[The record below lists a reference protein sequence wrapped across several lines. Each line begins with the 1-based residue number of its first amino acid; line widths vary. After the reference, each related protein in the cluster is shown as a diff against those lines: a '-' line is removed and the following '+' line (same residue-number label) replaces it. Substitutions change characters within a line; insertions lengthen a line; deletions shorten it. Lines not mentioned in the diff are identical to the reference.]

1 MIVTCVYI
9 HVNPDAVQRFLEAQS
24 KTILN
29 RLKNLAIFALIL
41 FSRSNDPC
49 QFMLY
54 EAYES
59 DEAAAT
65 HKNTVHYIKWRDTVK
80 DFMVEPRKGVKY
92 NIIEPNDKRKW

>member
-1 MIVTCVYI
+1 
-9 HVNPDAVQRFLEAQS
+9 
-24 KTILN
+24 
-29 RLKNLAIFALIL
+29 
-41 FSRSNDPC
+41 
-49 QFMLY
+49 MLY

-92 NIIEPNDKRKW
+92 NIIEPNDKENGKTVSIRQVAKDHFRKWKAG